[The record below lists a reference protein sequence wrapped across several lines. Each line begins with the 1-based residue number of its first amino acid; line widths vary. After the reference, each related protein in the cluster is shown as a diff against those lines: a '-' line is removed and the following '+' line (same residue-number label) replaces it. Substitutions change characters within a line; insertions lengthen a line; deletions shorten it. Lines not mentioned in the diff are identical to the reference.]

1 MTNVAKKIVNT
12 LAAIGLGL
20 AVTNVNPVKAAQLTI
35 SADSNIFGAGKISAP
50 APGGALGG
58 QLPPLYNFAAAAG
71 QVLTFS
77 NISGT
82 VNYSALPITSTNGVP
97 DGRAYLAGTNISSV
111 GGISGIQND
120 NAIGFLV
127 GVFLNDSEP
136 TGSGPSPLNFTNN
149 TSFAELSP
157 QLNQTFFI
165 GDGLTGSG
173 VGNIQRFLVPE
184 QATRLFLGF
193 ADGGNVQGLPGFY
206 NDNTGSVVANFDI
219 QSATEPVPE
228 PGTMLG
234 ALACV
239 AWGVTNKRKQR
250 NNTGVYSSRIAIHSR
265 RSASNLVT
273 TQVKKKRSHFF
284 CQEAISLFFVT
295 YIADKLNTAIAFLG
309 EADIL

>member
-35 SADSNIFGAGKISAP
+35 SGDSNIFGAGKTSAP
-50 APGGALGG
+50 APGGGTGG

-77 NISGT
+77 NISGI
-82 VNYSALPITSTNGVP
+82 VNYGAAPETSNASG
-97 DGRAYLAGTNISSV
+97 DGRPYFSGTNILSY
-111 GGISGIQND
+111 GGISGIRND
-120 NAIGFLV
+120 SGLGFLV

-136 TGSGPSPLNFTNN
+136 TDPAPLALDFTNRTSFEEFSPL
-149 TSFAELSP
+149 LK
-157 QLNQTFFI
+157 QTFFI

-173 VGNIQRFLVPE
+173 SGSIQRFLVPE

-193 ADGGNVQGLPGFY
+193 ADAGSVQGLPGTY
-206 NDNTGSVVANFDI
+206 NDNTGSVVANFEL

-228 PGTMLG
+228 PGTILG

-239 AWGVTNKRKQR
+239 AWGVTNKRQQKK
-250 NNTGVYSSRIAIHSR
+250 NTGV
-265 RSASNLVT
+265 
-273 TQVKKKRSHFF
+273 
-284 CQEAISLFFVT
+284 
-295 YIADKLNTAIAFLG
+295 
-309 EADIL
+309 

>member
-35 SADSNIFGAGKISAP
+35 SGDSNIFGAGKTSAP
-50 APGGALGG
+50 APAGGTGG

-82 VNYSALPITSTNGVP
+82 VSFAPFLSNMSAEGGGPF
-97 DGRAYLAGTNISSV
+97 GTNILSY

-120 NAIGFLV
+120 NAIAFLV

-149 TSFAELSP
+149 TSFAEFSP

-173 VGNIQRFLVPE
+173 MGNIQRFLVPE

-193 ADGGNVQGLPGFY
+193 ADADGAKGPPGYY

-219 QSATEPVPE
+219 QSPTQPVPE
-228 PGTMLG
+228 PCTMLG

-250 NNTGVYSSRIAIHSR
+250 KNTGV
-265 RSASNLVT
+265 
-273 TQVKKKRSHFF
+273 
-284 CQEAISLFFVT
+284 
-295 YIADKLNTAIAFLG
+295 
-309 EADIL
+309 

>member
-35 SADSNIFGAGKISAP
+35 TGNSNIFGAGKISAP
-50 APGGALGG
+50 APGGGTGG
-58 QLPPLYNFAAAAG
+58 QLPPLYNFAAAPG

-77 NISGT
+77 NISGI
-82 VNYSALPITSTNGVP
+82 VNYGASPETSNASG
-97 DGRAYLAGTNISSV
+97 DGRPYFSGTNILSY
-111 GGISGIQND
+111 GGISGIRND
-120 NAIGFLV
+120 SGLGFLV

-157 QLNQTFFI
+157 LLNQTFFI

-173 VGNIQRFLVPE
+173 SGSIQRFLVPE

-193 ADGGNVQGLPGFY
+193 ADAGSVQGLPGTY
-206 NDNTGSVVANFDI
+206 NDNTGSVVANFEL
-219 QSATEPVPE
+219 QSAAEPVPE
-228 PGTMLG
+228 PCTILGT
-234 ALACV
+234 LAFA

-250 NNTGVYSSRIAIHSR
+250 KNAGV
-265 RSASNLVT
+265 
-273 TQVKKKRSHFF
+273 
-284 CQEAISLFFVT
+284 
-295 YIADKLNTAIAFLG
+295 
-309 EADIL
+309 

>member
-20 AVTNVNPVKAAQLTI
+20 AITNVNSVKAAQLTI
-35 SADSNIFGAGKISAP
+35 SGDSNIFGAGKTSAP
-50 APGGALGG
+50 APGGNTGG

-82 VNYSALPITSTNGVP
+82 VNYSPFSKLSNVSG
-97 DGRAYLAGTNISSV
+97 DGGGPFGTNILSY
-111 GGISGIQND
+111 GGISGIRND
-120 NAIGFLV
+120 NAFGFLV
-127 GVFLNDSEP
+127 GVFLTDLEP
-136 TGSGPSPLNFTNN
+136 TDPAPLALDFTNN

-173 VGNIQRFLVPE
+173 VGNIQRFLVPD

-193 ADGGNVQGLPGFY
+193 ADGFGIQGLPAAY
-206 NDNTGSVVANFDI
+206 DDNSGSLVANFEL
-219 QSATEPVPE
+219 QSAAEPVPE
-228 PGTMLG
+228 PCTILGT
-234 ALACV
+234 LAFA

-250 NNTGVYSSRIAIHSR
+250 KNAGV
-265 RSASNLVT
+265 
-273 TQVKKKRSHFF
+273 
-284 CQEAISLFFVT
+284 
-295 YIADKLNTAIAFLG
+295 
-309 EADIL
+309 

>member
-12 LAAIGLGL
+12 WAAIGLGL

-50 APGGALGG
+50 APAGGTGG
-58 QLPPLYNFAAAAG
+58 QLPPRYNFAAAAG

-77 NISGT
+77 NISGS
-82 VNYSALPITSTNGVP
+82 VNYSASPETSTNGIP
-97 DGRAYLAGTNISSV
+97 DGRAYLSGTNILSY
-111 GGISGIQND
+111 GGISGIRND

-127 GVFLNDSEP
+127 GVFLNDSAP
-136 TGSGPSPLNFTNN
+136 TGSGPSPINFTND
-149 TSFAELSP
+149 TSFAQLSP

-173 VGNIQRFLVPE
+173 VGSKQSFLVPE

-193 ADGGNVQGLPGFY
+193 ADGFAIQGLPGYY

-219 QSATEPVPE
+219 QPATEPVPE
-228 PGTMLG
+228 PGTILG

-250 NNTGVYSSRIAIHSR
+250 KNTGV
-265 RSASNLVT
+265 
-273 TQVKKKRSHFF
+273 
-284 CQEAISLFFVT
+284 
-295 YIADKLNTAIAFLG
+295 
-309 EADIL
+309 

>member
-1 MTNVAKKIVNT
+1 MTKVAKKIVNT

-20 AVTNVNPVKAAQLTI
+20 AITNVNPVKAAQLTI
-35 SADSNIFGAGKISAP
+35 SGNSNIFGAGQTSAP
-50 APGGALGG
+50 APGGSSGG

-77 NISGT
+77 NISGS
-82 VNYSALPITSTNGVP
+82 VNFTGLSYTSTNGNG
-97 DGRAYLAGTNISSV
+97 DGNYMYGSNILSY
-111 GGISGIQND
+111 GGISGIRND
-120 NAIGFLV
+120 NAFAFLV
-127 GVFLNDSEP
+127 GVFLNDSAP
-136 TGSGPSPLNFTNN
+136 TGSGPLPLDFTNN

-193 ADGGNVQGLPGFY
+193 ADAAGVQGVPFQGLTGAY
-206 NDNTGSVVANFDI
+206 IDNSGSVVANFQI
-219 QSATEPVPE
+219 QPASESVPE
-228 PGTMLG
+228 PGTILG

-250 NNTGVYSSRIAIHSR
+250 KNTG
-265 RSASNLVT
+265 L
-273 TQVKKKRSHFF
+273 
-284 CQEAISLFFVT
+284 
-295 YIADKLNTAIAFLG
+295 
-309 EADIL
+309 

>member
-35 SADSNIFGAGKISAP
+35 SGQILTYLAQVRH
-50 APGGALGG
+50 LH
-58 QLPPLYNFAAAAG
+58 QLPAVVLGDNFHPCTILLLAAG

-77 NISGT
+77 NISGI
-82 VNYSALPITSTNGVP
+82 VNYLGLSPATSTNGIG
-97 DGRAYLAGTNISSV
+97 DGRAYLSGTNISSY
-111 GGISGIQND
+111 GGISGIRND
-120 NAIGFLV
+120 NAIAFLV

-136 TGSGPSPLNFTNN
+136 TGSGPSALDFTNN

-193 ADGGNVQGLPGFY
+193 ADGNAVQGLPAYY
-206 NDNTGSVVANFDI
+206 NDNTGSLVANFDI
-219 QSATEPVPE
+219 QP
-228 PGTMLG
+228 
-234 ALACV
+234 ALNRFPNPAL
-239 AWGVTNKRKQR
+239 
-250 NNTGVYSSRIAIHSR
+250 Y
-265 RSASNLVT
+265 
-273 TQVKKKRSHFF
+273 
-284 CQEAISLFFVT
+284 
-295 YIADKLNTAIAFLG
+295 
-309 EADIL
+309 

>member
-35 SADSNIFGAGKISAP
+35 SADSNIFGAGKTSAP
-50 APGGALGG
+50 APGGGTGG
-58 QLPPLYNFAAAAG
+58 QLPPRYNFAAAAG

-77 NISGT
+77 NISGN
-82 VNYSALPITSTNGVP
+82 VSYAPFPEVSNVSG
-97 DGRAYLAGTNISSV
+97 DGRAPFGTNISSY
-111 GGISGIQND
+111 GGISGIRND
-120 NAIGFLV
+120 NAIAFLV

-136 TGSGPSPLNFTNN
+136 TGSGPSPLDFTNN

-193 ADGGNVQGLPGFY
+193 ADGAGY
-206 NDNTGSVVANFDI
+206 
-219 QSATEPVPE
+219 
-228 PGTMLG
+228 
-234 ALACV
+234 
-239 AWGVTNKRKQR
+239 QR
-250 NNTGVYSSRIAIHSR
+250 
-265 RSASNLVT
+265 
-273 TQVKKKRSHFF
+273 
-284 CQEAISLFFVT
+284 
-295 YIADKLNTAIAFLG
+295 D
-309 EADIL
+309 